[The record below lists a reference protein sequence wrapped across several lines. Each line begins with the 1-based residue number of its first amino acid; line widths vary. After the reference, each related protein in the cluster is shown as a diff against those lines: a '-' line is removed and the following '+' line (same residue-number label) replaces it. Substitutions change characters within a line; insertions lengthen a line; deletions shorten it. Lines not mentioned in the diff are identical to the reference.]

1 MLTSQFS
8 VKPENPRLFLKQ
20 KGITFE
26 VCFFFF
32 SFLSLRWSTVQQR
45 NGGKQWLA
53 EFCTQNSAFTKS
65 GLPTNQLHNFR
76 QRPFPWTLEPLCGPE
91 TWQRN
96 THICAAY
103 PKLAQ
108 VLWRI
113 WCSYYHWWSFQFCS
127 SSRTTIYEFDDT
139 SESLV
144 LFSRFKEQLVVP

>member
-26 VCFFFF
+26 VCFFFP
-32 SFLSLRWSTVQQR
+32 FLSLRWSTVQQR
-45 NGGKQWLA
+45 NGGKQRLA
-53 EFCTQNSAFTKS
+53 GVLYAKLSFHQIRSSNQSITQFQAKTFSLDVRAS
-65 GLPTNQLHNFR
+65 LW
-76 QRPFPWTLEPLCGPE
+76 PWN
-91 TWQRN
+91 WQRN